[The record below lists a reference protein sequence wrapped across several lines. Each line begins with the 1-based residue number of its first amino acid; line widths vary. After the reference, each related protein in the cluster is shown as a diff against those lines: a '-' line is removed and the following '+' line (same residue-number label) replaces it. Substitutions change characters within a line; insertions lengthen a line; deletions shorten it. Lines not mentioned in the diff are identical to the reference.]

1 MRSSIMQ
8 SYTFSTIMVSK
19 KITLLR
25 LFTQATKLRS
35 RMKVEV
41 AIQGSPS
48 LTVMVS
54 VDVEHDKTWT

>member
-1 MRSSIMQ
+1 MQ
-8 SYTFSTIMVSK
+8 SYTFSTVTVSK

-35 RMKVEV
+35 RMKVEA

-48 LTVMVS
+48 LTVLMVS
-54 VDVEHDKTWT
+54 VDVERDKT

>member
-1 MRSSIMQ
+1 MQ

-54 VDVEHDKTWT
+54 VDVEHDKT